1 MKSIRDIDITTKEG
15 KLLIIT
21 LGKLCTCPGY
31 ISKTP
36 DEVLVEMVELAKL
49 AFKDEN

>member
-21 LGKLCTCPGY
+21 LCTCLGY
-31 ISKTP
+31 ISKTLN
-36 DEVLVEMVELAKL
+36 EVLVEMVELAKL